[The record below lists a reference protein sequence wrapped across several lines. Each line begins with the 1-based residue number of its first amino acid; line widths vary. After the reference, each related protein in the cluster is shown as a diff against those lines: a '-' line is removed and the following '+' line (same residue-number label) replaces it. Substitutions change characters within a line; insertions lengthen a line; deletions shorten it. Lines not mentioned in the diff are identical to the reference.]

1 MIPKI
6 IHYCWF
12 GSKKMPDLEVKC
24 LESWKKN
31 CPDYKII
38 KWSEENFDINICEF
52 VKEAYENKKY
62 AFVSDFVRLYVLVY
76 YGGIYMDAD
85 VEVLK
90 PIDKF
95 LCETAFSGFQSIT
108 VVPTGI
114 MGAEKGFPFFKELL
128 DEYWEKHFIQPNGKL
143 DLTANVA
150 MITDSCVKYGLI
162 KNNEKQNI
170 VGLTLYPR
178 DYFCP
183 KDPSTG
189 RIYITENTYTIHHFT
204 GSWVKRVSKSLID
217 LKLEQLKSASQ
228 LYLYGAGEYAGECI
242 KILDA
247 VDVEINGVVVTT
259 PGEKHTF
266 YGHKVI
272 GVDSLEEKS
281 ALILIAVSEQY
292 YQEIADGLKS
302 RGLDNYIYVCE

>member
-12 GSKKMPDLEVKC
+12 GSKKMPEMETKC
-24 LESWKKN
+24 IDSWKKY
-31 CPDYKII
+31 CSDYKII
-38 KWSEENFDINICEF
+38 KWSEENFDINICDY

-95 LCETAFSGFQSIT
+95 LCEKAFSGFQNPT

-128 DEYWEKHFIQPNGKL
+128 DEYWQKHFVHSDGEL

-150 MITDSCVKYGLI
+150 MITDFCVKYGLI
-162 KNNEKQNI
+162 KNNEKQSI
-170 VGLTLYPR
+170 AGLTLYPM

-183 KDPSTG
+183 KNPSTG
-189 RIYITENTYTIHHFT
+189 MINTTKNTYTIHHFT
-204 GSWVKRVSKSLID
+204 GSWVKRVSKVLID
-217 LKLEQLKSASQ
+217 LKLEEIKSASQ

-242 KILDA
+242 KLLDEM
-247 VDVEINGVVVTT
+247 DVRIDGIVITK
-259 PGEKHTF
+259 PDKKRTF
-266 YGHKVI
+266 YGHKII
-272 GVDSLEEKS
+272 GVDSFKEKD
-281 ALILIAVSEQY
+281 ALILIAVGERY
-292 YQEIADGLKS
+292 YQEIADGLKD
-302 RGLDNYIYVCE
+302 RGIENYIYVCE